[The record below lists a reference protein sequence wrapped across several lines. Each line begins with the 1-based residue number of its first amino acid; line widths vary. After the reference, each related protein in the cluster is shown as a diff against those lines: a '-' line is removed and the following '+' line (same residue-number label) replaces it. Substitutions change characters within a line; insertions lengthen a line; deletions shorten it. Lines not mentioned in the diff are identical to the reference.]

1 MGYAY
6 TAQYLLTRNGI
17 RNEQI
22 RTVGAGS
29 GRGLAGGAR

>member
-17 RNEQI
+17 KNKWVLAVAVAKL
-22 RTVGAGS
+22 VGLGN
-29 GRGLAGGAR
+29 R